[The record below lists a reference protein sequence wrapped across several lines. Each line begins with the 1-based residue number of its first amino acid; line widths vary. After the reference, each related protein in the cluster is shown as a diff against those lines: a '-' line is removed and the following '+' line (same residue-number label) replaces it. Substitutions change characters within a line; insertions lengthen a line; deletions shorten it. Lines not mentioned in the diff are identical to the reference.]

1 MMQSKRKYSRKHTR
15 TNSKKQVHIMVLESN
30 VIYCK
35 PDTNALLSAIEDY
48 IKELKLKE
56 KRGEGKAEAIAA
68 LIRMGVLN
76 EDGTQKDNIVSWE

>member
-1 MMQSKRKYSRKHTR
+1 MQSKRKYSRKHTR
-15 TNSKKQVHIMVLESN
+15 TNSKKQVNIMVLESK

-35 PDTNALLSAIEDY
+35 PDTDALLSAIEDY
-48 IKELKLKE
+48 LKELVLKE
-56 KRGEGKAEAIAA
+56 ERGEGKEEATKA

>member
-1 MMQSKRKYSRKHTR
+1 
-15 TNSKKQVHIMVLESN
+15 MVLESN

>member
-1 MMQSKRKYSRKHTR
+1 MQSKRKYSRKHTR
-15 TNSKKQVHIMVLESN
+15 TNSKKQVNIMVLESN
-30 VIYCK
+30 TVYCK
-35 PDTNALLSAIEDY
+35 PDTDALLSAIEDY
-48 IKELKLKE
+48 IKELKSKE

>member
-1 MMQSKRKYSRKHTR
+1 MQSKRKYSRKHAR
-15 TNSKKQVHIMVLESN
+15 TNSKKQVNIMVLESKT
-30 VIYCK
+30 IYCK
-35 PDTNALLSAIEDY
+35 PDTDALLSAIEDY

>member
-30 VIYCK
+30 AVYCK
-35 PDTNALLSAIEDY
+35 PDTDALLSAIEDY